1 MTDVFLQGWKAQLDA
16 ALRLAETV
24 TEAAMRMHEVQLE
37 AAAQAH
43 ADAEATR
50 NAIGAAT
57 DFGQAMKITT
67 EWARGNAAKS
77 LQYWRALFQASTPE
91 EASTNPWLGVL
102 QQFSKPLEKTKT

>member
-24 TEAAMRMHEVQLE
+24 TEAAMQMHEVQLE

-50 NAIGAAT
+50 KAIAAAT
-57 DFGQAMKITT
+57 DFAQAMKLYT

-91 EASTNPWLGVL
+91 APYNPWLGVL
-102 QQFSKPLEKTKT
+102 QQFPKPLEKTKT